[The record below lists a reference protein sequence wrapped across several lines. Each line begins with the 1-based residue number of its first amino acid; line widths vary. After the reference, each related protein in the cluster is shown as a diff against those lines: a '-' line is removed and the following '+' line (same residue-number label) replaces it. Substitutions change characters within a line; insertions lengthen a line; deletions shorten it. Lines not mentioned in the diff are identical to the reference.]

1 MDRDFDVL
9 VNRTE
14 GAAVIELVG
23 DVDLYNAP
31 QLQEAIRE
39 LLASGQHRILVDL
52 SRVEY
57 IDSSGLGTL
66 VGGLRRAREQDG
78 DLSIMDASPRVRKVL
93 SVTGLHRVFDLPD
106 CDDAA
111 DGTP

>member
-9 VNRTE
+9 VSRTDS
-14 GAAVIELVG
+14 AAVIELVG

-52 SRVEY
+52 SRVEH

-66 VGGLRRAREQDG
+66 VGGLRRTREQDG
-78 DLSIMDASPRVRKVL
+78 DLTITDASPRVRKAL
-93 SVTGLHRVFDLPD
+93 SVTGLHRVFDFPEG
-106 CDDAA
+106 DAA
-111 DGTP
+111 DGAP

>member
-9 VNRTE
+9 VNRTDR
-14 GAAVIELVG
+14 AAVIELVG

-93 SVTGLHRVFDLPD
+93 TVTGLHKVFDFPE
-106 CDDAA
+106 CYDATDNA
-111 DGTP
+111 P

>member
-1 MDRDFDVL
+1 MDSDFDVL
-9 VNRTE
+9 VSRTDS
-14 GAAVIELVG
+14 AAVIELVG

-78 DLSIMDASPRVRKVL
+78 DLTIRDASPRVRKVL
-93 SVTGLHRVFDLPD
+93 TVTGLHKIFDFPK
-106 CDDAA
+106 CDDDA
-111 DGTP
+111 DRTP